1 MISAQGDGIVC
12 PVHYPPRKTQAAP
25 RAEARRAKG
34 ARRARN
40 ETWAPLSCR
49 RGIFGVMLV
58 ALALLGLSLSH
69 LASGVAIVT
78 GSGER
83 DGWLMAVGIDMGFVA
98 LELALLVAPAA
109 TRPAVARY
117 ASPAIVGTLLATSAA
132 MNAFA
137 FASHADGLMIF
148 PAIGLGFAVPA
159 LVYALTKTGAIIFFA
174 RGSQ

>member
-1 MISAQGDGIVC
+1 MSVIHLEK
-12 PVHYPPRKTQAAP
+12 PKP
-25 RAEARRAKG
+25 
-34 ARRARN
+34 RRARRLSVPK
-40 ETWAPLSCR
+40 APGECATR
-49 RGIFGVMLV
+49 RGRRSHALAASGVMLV

-83 DGWLMAVGIDMGFVA
+83 DGWLMAFGIDMGFVA
-98 LELALLVAPAA
+98 LELALLVAPAP

-117 ASPAIVGTLLATSAA
+117 ASPAIVGTLATLAA

-137 FASHADGLMIF
+137 FASHADGLMIY

-159 LVYALTKTGAIIFFA
+159 LVYALIKTGAILFFA

>member
-1 MISAQGDGIVC
+1 MSVI
-12 PVHYPPRKTQAAP
+12 HLEKPRT
-25 RAEARRAKG
+25 
-34 ARRARN
+34 RRARKLA
-40 ETWAPLSCR
+40 APKAPGERVTR
-49 RGIFGVMLV
+49 RGRRSHVIAAFGVMLV

-83 DGWLMAVGIDMGFVA
+83 DGWLMAVGIDMGFVT

-109 TRPAVARY
+109 ARPVVARY
-117 ASPAIVGTLLATSAA
+117 ASPAIVGTLATSAA

-137 FASHADGLMIF
+137 FASHAQGLMIYL
-148 PAIGLGFAVPA
+148 AIGLGFAVPA
-159 LVYALTKTGAIIFFA
+159 LVYALTKTGAIMFFA

>member
-1 MISAQGDGIVC
+1 MPS
-12 PVHYPPRKTQAAP
+12 R
-25 RAEARRAKG
+25 
-34 ARRARN
+34 
-40 ETWAPLSCR
+40 LS
-49 RGIFGVMLV
+49 GVMLV

-98 LELALLVAPAA
+98 LEELALLVAPAA
-109 TRPAVARY
+109 ARPAVARY
-117 ASPAIVGTLLATSAA
+117 ASPAIIGTLATSAA

-137 FASHADGLMIF
+137 FASHADGLMIY

>member
-1 MISAQGDGIVC
+1 MPGERV
-12 PVHYPPRKTQAAP
+12 T
-25 RAEARRAKG
+25 
-34 ARRARN
+34 
-40 ETWAPLSCR
+40 R
-49 RGIFGVMLV
+49 RGRRSHAFAAVGVLAV

-83 DGWLMAVGIDMGFVA
+83 DGWLMAIGIDMGFVA
-98 LELALLVAPAA
+98 LELTLLVAPATA
-109 TRPAVARY
+109 RPAVNRY
-117 ASPAIVGTLLATSAA
+117 ASPAIVGTLATSAV

-137 FASHADGLMIF
+137 FASHAEGLMIF

-159 LVYALTKTGAIIFFA
+159 LVYALTKSGAIMFFA

>member
-1 MISAQGDGIVC
+1 
-12 PVHYPPRKTQAAP
+12 
-25 RAEARRAKG
+25 
-34 ARRARN
+34 
-40 ETWAPLSCR
+40 
-49 RGIFGVMLV
+49 MLV

-83 DGWLMAVGIDMGFVA
+83 DGWLMAAGIDMGFVA

-117 ASPAIVGTLLATSAA
+117 ASPAIVGTLATSAA
-132 MNAFA
+132 MKAFA
-137 FASHADGLMIF
+137 FASHADGLMIC

-159 LVYALTKTGAIIFFA
+159 LVYALTKTGAIMFFA

>member
-1 MISAQGDGIVC
+1 MSVIHLET
-12 PVHYPPRKTQAAP
+12 PKLR
-25 RAEARRAKG
+25 G
-34 ARRARN
+34 ARKRAVPKPAQARG
-40 ETWAPLSCR
+40 PRLGR
-49 RGIFGVMLV
+49 RSDVSAAAAVMLV
-58 ALALLGLSLSH
+58 ALVLLGLSLSH

-117 ASPAIVGTLLATSAA
+117 ASPAIVGTLATSAA

-137 FASHADGLMIF
+137 FASHAQGLMIY

-159 LVYALTKTGAIIFFA
+159 LVYALTKTGATIYLEK
-174 RGSQ
+174 

>member
-1 MISAQGDGIVC
+1 MATV
-12 PVHYPPRKTQAAP
+12 
-25 RAEARRAKG
+25 
-34 ARRARN
+34 
-40 ETWAPLSCR
+40 
-49 RGIFGVMLV
+49 GVLAV

-83 DGWLMAVGIDMGFVA
+83 DGWLMAIGIDIGFVA

-117 ASPAIVGTLLATSAA
+117 AQPAIIGTLATSAA

-159 LVYALTKTGAIIFFA
+159 LVYALTKTGAIMYFA